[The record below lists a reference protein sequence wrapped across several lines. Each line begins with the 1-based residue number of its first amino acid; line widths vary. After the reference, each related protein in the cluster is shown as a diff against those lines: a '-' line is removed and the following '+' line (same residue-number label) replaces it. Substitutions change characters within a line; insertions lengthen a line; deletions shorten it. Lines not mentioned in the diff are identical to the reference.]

1 MRAHRIHLA
10 LLVAILALT
19 LAPPAFAE
27 KARSNGG
34 TAAAAGAPTI
44 DQFISAAYPLELV
57 SAKRAERIAWIA
69 YDRGQR
75 NVYTAAGPQ
84 FRPVRVTRFLE
95 DNGIDVTS
103 LRISDDGGLVV
114 FVRGYT
120 LGREERAAN
129 PTSDAN
135 GASLTIWAARTATPG
150 TAWRLAEGTN
160 PALSPDGRSVL
171 FVRDGQIY
179 RVAVG
184 TGAAAGSHVAEGGRE
199 KPFIVANGTN
209 GNPRWS
215 PDGTKIAFISDR
227 VDHSFVGVYDVR
239 SRKVSFL
246 APSVDRDTSPTWSQD
261 GKRIAFI
268 RRPGL
273 PFGQQAQAGTGG
285 IGNPPGPAYNPNAAG
300 RGGRGGAQMAPGMG
314 RGRGETGQAG
324 QAGSQA
330 NAAAFKVP
338 GLMQA
343 TFKGGYTTSFWV
355 ADVASGEAREFWH
368 VPPDAV
374 VFNAVNSIQWAGD
387 VVLFT
392 AEPEEWLRFYAVK
405 VSGDTTAPVAIT
417 PNDGL
422 IEGVAFTSLSADGRT
437 LYYCN
442 NLGDIERRHIW
453 KVPTSGGEPVQLT
466 RGEEIETYPVPLPSG
481 RVAVLSAGATRP
493 QSVGIV
499 PAAGG
504 QAKIIFPTLPKDF
517 PTSAHVVPQ
526 NIITKAED
534 GLEIHNQLFLPK
546 DIRSGEK
553 RPAII
558 FVHGGPVRQMLLGYH
573 YMHFYHIAYAVN
585 QWLASQ
591 GYVVMSV
598 NYRSGIGYGK
608 SFRMAPNR
616 GAAGNSE
623 YQDVVAGAKY
633 LQSRPDVDPKRV
645 GIWGLSYGG
654 LLTAQALARNSDI
667 FVCGVDM
674 AGVHLYTN
682 VLDPENVAYKSS
694 SISAVDKWKSPVLLF
709 QGDDDR
715 NVAFTQM
722 TGLVQLLRARDVYYE
737 LVVFPDD
744 VHEPLLHERYL
755 YEFHRMDAF
764 LKKFLTP
771 GGTTTNQ

>member
-1 MRAHRIHLA
+1 MRAHRIPVA
-10 LLVAILALT
+10 LLVIALSLAL
-19 LAPPAFAE
+19 APQAFAQ
-27 KARSNGG
+27 K
-34 TAAAAGAPTI
+34 APTI
-44 DQFISAAYPLELV
+44 DQFLSPAYPLELV
-57 SAKRAERIAWIA
+57 SAKKAERIAWIA

-75 NVYTAAGPQ
+75 NVYTAAGPE

-95 DNGIDVTS
+95 DNGLDVTS
-103 LRISDDGGLVV
+103 LRISDDGAVVV

-120 LGREERAAN
+120 LGREQRAAN
-129 PTSDAN
+129 PTSDPN
-135 GASLTIWAARTATPG
+135 GSELAIWAARTAAPG
-150 TAWRLAEGTN
+150 TAWRLCEGTG
-160 PALSPDGRSVL
+160 PALSPDGRWVL
-171 FVRDGQIY
+171 FVKDGQIY
-179 RVAVG
+179 RVAVAR
-184 TGAAAGSHVAEGGRE
+184 GAAGALAD
-199 KPFIVANGTN
+199 KPFIKANGN
-209 GNPRWS
+209 NSRPLWS
-215 PDGTKIAFISDR
+215 PDGTRIAFSSDR
-227 VDHSFVGVYDVR
+227 VDHSFIGVYDLR
-239 SRKVSFL
+239 TRKVTFL
-246 APSVDRDTSPTWSQD
+246 APGVDRDTSPTWSQD

-285 IGNPPGPAYNPNAAG
+285 IGNPPGPAYNPNAPQG
-300 RGGRGGAQMAPGMG
+300 RGRGGAPGQFAPGIG
-314 RGRGETGQAG
+314 RGQRGEAPPGGQV
-324 QAGSQA
+324 
-330 NAAAFKVP
+330 NAAAMKVP
-338 GLMQA
+338 GLMRA

-355 ADVASGEAREFWH
+355 ADVATGEAHEFWH
-368 VPPDAV
+368 AAPDAV
-374 VFNAVNSIQWAGD
+374 MFSAINAIQWAGD

-405 VSGDTTAPVAIT
+405 VAGGSGDAPVAIT
-417 PNDGL
+417 PNEGL

-437 LYYCN
+437 LYYCS
-442 NLGDIERRHIW
+442 NLGDIDRRHVW

-481 RVAVLSAGATRP
+481 RIAVLSAAAKRP

-499 PAAGG
+499 PAGGG
-504 QAKIIFPTLPKDF
+504 QAKIVFPTLPKDF
-517 PTSAHVVPQ
+517 PVDAQVVPQ
-526 NIITKAED
+526 SVITKAED
-534 GLEIHNQLFLPK
+534 GLEIHNQLFLPN
-546 DIRSGEK
+546 DIKPGEK

-598 NYRSGIGYGK
+598 NYRSGIGYGR

-633 LQSRPDVDPKRV
+633 LQSRADVDPKRV

-654 LLTAQALARNSDI
+654 LLTSQALARNSDI
-667 FVCGVDM
+667 FACGVDM

-694 SISAVDKWKSPVLLF
+694 SISAIDKWKSPVLLF

-744 VHEPLLHERYL
+744 VHEPLLHQRYL
-755 YEFHRMDAF
+755 YEFHRMDTFLRKF
-764 LKKFLTP
+764 LK
-771 GGTTTNQ
+771 GEAATTTR

>member
-1 MRAHRIHLA
+1 MRAHRIPVA
-10 LLVAILALT
+10 LLVIALSLT
-19 LAPPAFAE
+19 LAPQTFAQ
-27 KARSNGG
+27 K
-34 TAAAAGAPTI
+34 TPTV
-44 DQFISAAYPLELV
+44 DQFLSPAYPLELV
-57 SAKRAERIAWIA
+57 SAKKAERVAWIA

-75 NVYTAAGPQ
+75 NVYTAAGPD

-103 LRISDDGGLVV
+103 LRISDDGAIVV

-120 LGREERAAN
+120 LGREQRAAN
-129 PTSDAN
+129 PTSDPTGSDLA
-135 GASLTIWAARTATPG
+135 IWAARTAAPG
-150 TAWRLAEGTN
+150 TAWRLCEGIS
-160 PALSPDGRSVL
+160 PALSPDGRWVL
-171 FVRDGQIY
+171 FVKDGQIY
-179 RVAVG
+179 RVAVAR
-184 TGAAAGSHVAEGGRE
+184 GAAGVVAD
-199 KPFIVANGTN
+199 KPFITANGN
-209 GNPRWS
+209 NSRPLWS
-215 PDGTKIAFISDR
+215 PDGTRIAFSSDR

-239 SRKVSFL
+239 TRKVTFL
-246 APSVDRDTSPTWSQD
+246 APGVDRDTSPTWSQD
-261 GKRIAFI
+261 GRRIAFI

-285 IGNPPGPAYNPNAAG
+285 IGNPPGPAYNPNAPPG
-300 RGGRGGAQMAPGMG
+300 RGRGGAPGQFAPGTG
-314 RGRGETGQAG
+314 RGQRGEAPQGGQV
-324 QAGSQA
+324 
-330 NAAAFKVP
+330 NAAAMKVP
-338 GLMQA
+338 GLMRA

-355 ADVASGEAREFWH
+355 ADVATGEAREFWH
-368 VPPDAV
+368 AAPDAV
-374 VFNAVNSIQWAGD
+374 MFNAINAIQWAGD

-392 AEPEEWLRFYAVK
+392 AEPGEWLRFYAVK
-405 VSGDTTAPVAIT
+405 LSGGPADAPAAIT
-417 PNDGL
+417 PDEGF

-453 KVPTSGGEPVQLT
+453 KVPTSGGEPVPLT
-466 RGEEIETYPVPLPSG
+466 KGEEIETYPVPLPSG
-481 RVAVLSAGATRP
+481 RIAVLSASAKRP

-499 PAAGG
+499 PASGG
-504 QAKIIFPTLPKDF
+504 QAKIIFPTLPKEF
-517 PTSAHVVPQ
+517 PIDAEVVPQ
-526 NIITKAED
+526 LVLTKAED
-534 GLEIHNQLFLPK
+534 GLEIHNQLFLPN
-546 DIRSGEK
+546 DIKPGEK

-598 NYRSGIGYGK
+598 NYRSGVGYGR
-608 SFRMAPNR
+608 SFRNAPGR

-633 LQSRPDVDPKRV
+633 LQSRADVDPKRV

-654 LLTAQALARNSDI
+654 LLTAQALARDSDV
-667 FVCGVDM
+667 FACGVDM

-694 SISAVDKWKSPVLLF
+694 SISAIDKWKSPVLLF

-722 TGLVQLLRARDVYYE
+722 TGLVQLPRARDVYYE

-744 VHEPLLHERYL
+744 VHEPLLHQRYL
-755 YEFHRMDAF
+755 YEFHRMETFLRRF
-764 LKKFLTP
+764 LKGEAAAATR
-771 GGTTTNQ
+771 